1 MQSERNI
8 LIQNGKK
15 FTPPP
20 STFLMYHN
28 VINYSLNA
36 IIFIGP
42 SGSGDVIVPMNME
55 AESRITNNTIT
66 IPGPVL
72 NISGQ
77 SEGEVGIFF
86 SYYTTPILFPLAVEN
101 DTNSSDVVDSAV
113 IGASVVGD
121 PLRNLTSNITIIL
134 QSMRIQEGL
143 VS

>member
-1 MQSERNI
+1 M
-8 LIQNGKK
+8 
-15 FTPPP
+15 
-20 STFLMYHN
+20 
-28 VINYSLNA
+28 
-36 IIFIGP
+36 
-42 SGSGDVIVPMNME
+42 PMNME

-113 IGASVVGD
+113 IGASVVEQK
-121 PLRNLTSNITIIL
+121 LHNLTSNITIVL
-134 QSMRIQEGL
+134 QSFRIQEGL
-143 VS
+143 VG

>member
-1 MQSERNI
+1 M
-8 LIQNGKK
+8 
-15 FTPPP
+15 
-20 STFLMYHN
+20 
-28 VINYSLNA
+28 
-36 IIFIGP
+36 
-42 SGSGDVIVPMNME
+42 VPMNMD
-55 AESRITNNTIT
+55 AETRITNNTIT

-72 NISGQ
+72 NISGE

-113 IGASVVGD
+113 IGASVVGE
-121 PLRNLTSNITIIL
+121 PLHNLTNNITIVL